1 MRASF
6 EALGTSEE
14 HALSKETT
22 SQGHSVQPTYQL
34 LFFPYF
40 HAGGESLFVQVRIGF
55 HHLRSEPGAFLFYP
69 QFSAGLYDVLES
81 FVEGDFVLS
90 FVDERTHGVGDM
102 DFVRKDDETVHRAPP
117 LYQFFPKC
125 VPGEDAVGVR
135 QDEAVNG

>member
-1 MRASF
+1 MMSW
-6 EALGTSEE
+6 
-14 HALSKETT
+14 
-22 SQGHSVQPTYQL
+22 
-34 LFFPYF
+34 
-40 HAGGESLFVQVRIGF
+40 
-55 HHLRSEPGAFLFYP
+55 
-69 QFSAGLYDVLES
+69 ES
-81 FVEGDFVLS
+81 FRLKGCISYLS